1 MVESKDGAQRRY
13 HESMLTNAEQLVDL
27 MKAFNLTG
35 DADMENARLELH
47 KVLQT
52 ADMEDIKQ
60 FSDAR
65 EVLKEKVDGIM
76 YKFNY

>member
-1 MVESKDGAQRRY
+1 LQPHLSNEY
-13 HESMLTNAEQLVDL
+13 E
-27 MKAFNLTG
+27 
-35 DADMENARLELH
+35 ELH

-76 YKFNY
+76 DKFNY